1 MYFSLICPAH
11 TTGMEPGP
19 GTGGETGLSFEEAR
33 SRFARYGPN
42 RITRP
47 WEITLSGIA
56 KEEITEPM
64 ILLLLAVGVFYTL
77 LASFGDAL
85 TLYAIIA
92 TLVLVEIANEYRA
105 KKAISS
111 LAALAEPST
120 RLVREGRILEVPTE
134 EVVPGDLLVLVA
146 GTRVAADGTVRTAV
160 SLQLDESSLT
170 GESLPVEKA
179 PGGEA
184 FAGTLV
190 LSGEGTLEAVH
201 TGAETRIGKISE
213 LARVIRPPKTPLQL
227 AMKSLAKTLVF
238 VALFFS
244 IALPAIGVLQG
255 QSLRVMF
262 LTGLAL
268 AFATIPEELPII
280 ITMNLGLGSWLL
292 SRENFLVKKLK
303 AAETLGN
310 ATVILTDKTG
320 TLTESAMKVV
330 AVYPPQAG
338 AAALASARA
347 GMTDLSLTTTD
358 RAILD
363 AAGERGV
370 PPPAGR
376 VVKERSF
383 DRGRKTRAVIRETDG
398 KATLFLAGAPE
409 EVLALAAGD
418 TREAG
423 AALAR
428 EAALGR
434 RVIAAAHRDLG
445 PADAGR
451 PIGELEQGLSL
462 DGLISLE
469 DPPRPGVKET
479 IGRARK
485 AGIRTVMVTGDHPQ
499 TAAAIAAEVGIPP
512 APLLEGRELEAMP
525 DGELRSAAGRVSVFA
540 RATPEHKY
548 RLLRALQEN
557 GEIVAVTGD
566 GVNDTLALKGADI
579 GIAMGIKGTD
589 AAKEAAD
596 IVIADDNFITL
607 GRGIFEGRRIFDN
620 LSKGVRYYLSVKVAL
635 IAIFAA
641 SLALGLPFPF
651 SPIQIILLELFMD
664 LGASASFVAE
674 PAEPS
679 IDRRPPRDPRVP
691 FLDAGMVTGIALGG
705 FALWLAVFAPYGF
718 SLSAGISPDLARTY
732 AFSAWMVGHV
742 LLALFSRSAHDPLYR
757 IGLFTNR
764 VLLLW
769 MAGALGFLAA
779 ILLVPAAGQHLNVV
793 PVTPPA
799 IAAVVVF
806 VFLCMAGF
814 ELVKIAGSVRRG
826 GSLRR
831 GGEPAGG

>member
-1 MYFSLICPAH
+1 
-11 TTGMEPGP
+11 MEPGP
-19 GTGGETGLSFEEAR
+19 GTGGDAGLSTEEA
-33 SRFARYGPN
+33 SRRLTEYGPN

-47 WEITLSGIA
+47 WQITFLGIA

-92 TLVLVEIANEYRA
+92 ALIAVEIANEYRA

-111 LAALAEPST
+111 LASLAEPRTKVT
-120 RLVREGRILEVPTE
+120 RDGRISEIATE

-146 GTRVAADGTVRTAV
+146 GTRVAADGTIRSGV

-170 GESLPVEKA
+170 GESFPVDKA

-190 LSGEGTLEAVH
+190 LSGEGTMEAAR
-201 TGAETRIGKISE
+201 TGRETRIGKISE

-255 QSLRVMF
+255 QPLRVMF

-292 SRENFLVKKLK
+292 SRANFLVKKLK

-320 TLTESAMKVV
+320 TLTESRMRV
-330 AVYPPQAG
+330 AAVLPEDRAG
-338 AAALASARA
+338 QVLAAARA
-347 GMTDLSLTTTD
+347 GMTDLSLSITD
-358 RAILD
+358 RAIAEAAD
-363 AAGERGV
+363 ALRI
-370 PPPAGR
+370 PPGPGK

-383 DRGRKTRAVIRETDG
+383 DSGRKTRAVVRENDG
-398 KATLFLAGAPE
+398 ESTLYLSGAPE
-409 EVLALAAGD
+409 EVLAKVTGGPGEAA
-418 TREAG
+418 

-434 RVIAAAHRDLG
+434 RVIAVAHRPLG
-445 PADAGR
+445 PADTTR
-451 PIGELEQGLSL
+451 PVGELEQGLL
-462 DGLISLE
+462 FDGLIALE

-479 IGRARK
+479 IGRAHR
-485 AGIRTVMVTGDHPQ
+485 AGIRTIMVTGDHPG

-512 APLLEGRELEAMP
+512 APLVEGRELDGMSDGALREA
-525 DGELRSAAGRVSVFA
+525 AKKVSVFA

-548 RLLRALQEN
+548 RLVKALQEQ
-557 GEIVAVTGD
+557 GEVVAVTGD
-566 GVNDTLALKGADI
+566 GVNDALALKGADI
-579 GIAMGIKGTD
+579 GIAMGIRGTD

-596 IVIADDNFITL
+596 IVIADDNFITI
-607 GRGIFEGRRIFDN
+607 GKGVFEGRRIFDN
-620 LSKGVRYYLSVKVAL
+620 LTKGVRYYLSVKLAL

-641 SLALGLPFPF
+641 SLALSLPFPF

-664 LGASASFVAE
+664 LGASAAFVAE

-691 FLDAGMVTGIALGG
+691 FLDRAMVTGIAIGG
-705 FALWLAVFAPYGF
+705 IALWLAVFGTYGAAIR
-718 SLSAGISPDLARTY
+718 LGIPLAMAQTY
-732 AFSAWMVGHV
+732 AFSAWMGGHV
-742 LLALFSRSAHDPLYR
+742 LLALFSRSARDPLYR
-757 IGLFTNR
+757 IGFLANR
-764 VLLLW
+764 ALVLW

-779 ILLVPAAGQHLNVV
+779 ALLVPAIGEHLNMV
-793 PVTPPA
+793 PVSPVG
-799 IAAVVVF
+799 IATVALF
-806 VFLCMAGF
+806 VIICMAGF
-814 ELVKIAGSVRRG
+814 ELVKIARAARNGA
-826 GSLRR
+826 
-831 GGEPAGG
+831 PAVPG

>member
-1 MYFSLICPAH
+1 MDAS
-11 TTGMEPGP
+11 P
-19 GTGGETGLSFEEAR
+19 GTGGRAGLSTGDAR
-33 SRFARYGPN
+33 ERLGRFGPN

-47 WEITLSGIA
+47 YEITLLGIA

-64 ILLLLAVGVFYTL
+64 ILLLLAVGVFYTIL
-77 LASFGDAL
+77 SSLNDAL
-85 TLYAIIA
+85 TLYAIIIV
-92 TLVLVEIANEYRA
+92 LVLVEIANEYRA

-120 RLVREGRILEVPTE
+120 RVIRDGKIADIPTE
-134 EVVPGDLLVLVA
+134 EVVPGDLLVLVP
-146 GTRVAADGTVRTAV
+146 GTRIAADGTIAAGV
-160 SLQLDESSLT
+160 SLQVDESSLT
-170 GESLPVEKA
+170 GESFPGEKA
-179 PGGEA
+179 FGSEA
-184 FAGTLV
+184 YAGTLV
-190 LSGEGTLEAVH
+190 VSGEGLMEASR
-201 TGAETRIGKISE
+201 TGGETRIGKISE

-244 IALPAIGVLQG
+244 LAIPLIGALQG
-255 QSLRVMF
+255 QSLQVMF

-280 ITMNLGLGSWLL
+280 ITMNLGLGSYLL

-320 TLTESAMKVV
+320 TLTESMMRVV
-330 AVYPPQAG
+330 AISPPQKEG
-338 AAALASARA
+338 SVLASARA
-347 GMTDLSLTTTD
+347 AMTDLSLSITD
-358 RAILD
+358 RAIAEAAD
-363 AAGERGV
+363 ARAI
-370 PPPAGR
+370 PPGPGR

-383 DRGRKTRAVIRETDG
+383 DRGRKTRAVIREYDG
-398 KATLFLAGAPE
+398 KAALYLIGAPE
-409 EVLALAAGD
+409 EVLASVAGD
-418 TREAG
+418 TREA
-423 AALAR
+423 AEALAR

-434 RVIAAAHRDLG
+434 RVIAVAHRDFD
-445 PADAGR
+445 PNDVSR
-451 PIGELEQGLSL
+451 PFGELEQPLVL
-462 DGLISLE
+462 DGLIALE

-479 IGRARK
+479 IGRAHR
-485 AGIRTVMVTGDHPQ
+485 AGIRTVMVTGDHPT

-512 APLLEGRELEAMP
+512 APLLEGRDLDAMS
-525 DGELRSAAGRVSVFA
+525 DEELRAAIGRVSVFA

-548 RLLRALQEN
+548 RLVKALQEN
-557 GEIVAVTGD
+557 GEVVAVTGD
-566 GVNDTLALKGADI
+566 GVNDSLALKGADI
-579 GIAMGIKGTD
+579 GIAMGIRGTD

-596 IVIADDNFITL
+596 IVIADDNFITI
-607 GRGIFEGRRIFDN
+607 GKGVFEGRRIFDN

-641 SLALGLPFPF
+641 SLVFSIPFPF

-679 IDRRPPRDPRVP
+679 IDRRPPHDPRVP
-691 FLDAGMVTGIALGG
+691 FLDAAMISGIAAGG
-705 FALWLAVFAPYGF
+705 FALWVAVFAPYWV
-718 SLSAGISPDLARTY
+718 SLHGSIPLAMAQTY
-732 AFSAWMVGHV
+732 AFSAWMIGHV

-757 IGLFTNR
+757 IGLLSNR

-779 ILLVPAAGQHLNVV
+779 ALLVPAVGQHLSVV
-793 PVTPPA
+793 PVPLGGTA
-799 IAAVVVF
+799 ILILF

-814 ELVKIAGSVRRG
+814 ELARVVEAGRG
-826 GSLRR
+826 SPSMEKK
-831 GGEPAGG
+831 GG